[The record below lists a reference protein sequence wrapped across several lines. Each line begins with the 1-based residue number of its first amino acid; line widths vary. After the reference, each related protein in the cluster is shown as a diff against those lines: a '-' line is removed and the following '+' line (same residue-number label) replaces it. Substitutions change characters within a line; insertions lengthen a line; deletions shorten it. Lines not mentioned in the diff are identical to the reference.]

1 MSKKSNSV
9 IISVTVTLTVFVAIA
24 AFFLRPTGVM
34 DKYSSAVFEEAKNRQ
49 TVEIVSV
56 PETLDTD
63 LTVRSDEDKMAE
75 AVSEKL
81 INDDDFISSV
91 GAKSEDYVSSRL
103 DTFESDIKSK
113 IEENA
118 SKNEIDY
125 DAFAQALL
133 NDEAFVSSLTE
144 TMRERLPGETDVDAL
159 TRSIIETDTFK
170 EALKSYLRSVADGTL
185 PLPEFIGV
193 SETLPSDEYKVEHD
207 EAREREI
214 DKVLEY
220 LGY

>member
-9 IISVTVTLTVFVAIA
+9 IISVTVTLTVFVALA
-24 AFFLRPTGVM
+24 AFFLRPMGVM

-91 GAKSEDYVSSRL
+91 GAKSEGYVSSRL
-103 DTFESDIKSK
+103 DTFESDIKAK

-125 DAFAQALL
+125 DAFALALL

-207 EAREREI
+207 EARGREI